1 MRIFRMTRRLRTP
14 LLLILGAATLSACV
28 SFGAKPPPFLLTLD
42 ADAAPPA
49 GAARTAGEAAT
60 LTILIPTAPQK
71 LRTQRIPVQQ
81 DGASVAY
88 VKDAQWVEAPQR
100 LFQRLISE
108 TVAARS
114 GRVVLDEGQYLTA
127 PGEQLA
133 GQLMEFGVDA
143 RTGEAVV
150 VYQAMLVAAGGKS
163 GWAKRCR
170 GRRTRSRSMSRSG
183 WGRKNTRR
191 QPSLAVPPCHWQCR
205 SPDRHHIS
213 ARPPP
218 APAS

>member
-1 MRIFRMTRRLRTP
+1 MIRTFRTP
-14 LLLILGAATLSACV
+14 LLLALGAV
-28 SFGAKPPPFLLTLD
+28 SLAGCFSLGGKTPPFLLTLD
-42 ADAAPPA
+42 ADAAPAA
-49 GAARTAGEAAT
+49 GAARTASEAST

-81 DGASVAY
+81 DGSSVTY

-163 GWAKRCR
+163 VTQRRFEARESLGGVVEAKPVGEALTRAANKVAVDVAGWL
-170 GRRTRSRSMSRSG
+170 GG
-183 WGRKNTRR
+183 
-191 QPSLAVPPCHWQCR
+191 
-205 SPDRHHIS
+205 
-213 ARPPP
+213 
-218 APAS
+218 